1 MPTQDRV
8 DSTVFEN
15 LALDSLHRRTS
26 EKWAKYPPEVLPAWV
41 AEMDFPLAPAIRRAV
56 AEALE
61 NDDCGYAWASGL
73 GEAFTEFAREH
84 FNWHVEDDRV
94 FPITDVM
101 GGIALVLVQFTPRG
115 SAVVINPPV
124 YPPFFEVLRDIERQ
138 VVEVPLRCT
147 ESDRWELDFDA
158 LERAFAQG
166 ARAYLLCSP
175 QNPVGRI
182 WSEEDLRRVLDLAAA
197 YDVVVVTDEIH
208 AAMEASGHAHTP
220 ILKLAGENDRVFTVT
235 SASKSWNIPGLKCA
249 VVVAGSAS
257 TRDALRRHWKNSP
270 TETLSRVGHWGAIA
284 TVAAF
289 REGRPWLVAL
299 RAHLDRTRLLF
310 RKLADAMLPGVQFVT
325 PQAGYLVWLD
335 CSAMQLGDNPAR
347 VFLKQGR
354 VALSPG
360 IEFGSRYGQFARV
373 NIGTSSAI
381 VTQIVERMARAL
393 ELKG

>member
-1 MPTQDRV
+1 MPIQDRV
-8 DSTVFEN
+8 DSSVFES
-15 LALDSLHRRTS
+15 LSLDSLHRRTS

-73 GEAFTEFAREH
+73 GEAFAEFAREH
-84 FNWHVEDDRV
+84 FGWHVEADRI

-101 GGIALVLVQFTPRG
+101 GGIALLLAQFTPRG
-115 SAVVINPPV
+115 SGVVINPPV

-138 VVEVPLRCT
+138 VVEVPLRYT
-147 ESDRWELDFDA
+147 ESMWELDFDA
-158 LERAFAQG
+158 LERAFAHG

-175 QNPVGRI
+175 QNPMGRL
-182 WSEEDLRRVLDLAAA
+182 WSENDLRRVLELAAA

-208 AAMEASGHAHTP
+208 AAMEASGVASTP
-220 ILKLAGENDRVFTVT
+220 ILKLAGEDDRVFTVT

-257 TRDALRRHWKNSP
+257 TGDALHRHWKHSP

-284 TVAAF
+284 TAAAF
-289 REGRPWLVAL
+289 RDGRPWLEAL
-299 RAHLDRTRLLF
+299 RAHLDRMRLLF
-310 RKLADAMLPGVQFVT
+310 RTLADVMLPGARFVT

-335 CSAMQLGDNPAR
+335 CSSMQLGDNPAR
-347 VFLKQGR
+347 VFLKRGL

-360 IEFGSRYGQFARV
+360 IEFGSQYGQFARV

-381 VTQIVERMARAL
+381 VTQIVERMAHAL
-393 ELKG
+393 EVKG